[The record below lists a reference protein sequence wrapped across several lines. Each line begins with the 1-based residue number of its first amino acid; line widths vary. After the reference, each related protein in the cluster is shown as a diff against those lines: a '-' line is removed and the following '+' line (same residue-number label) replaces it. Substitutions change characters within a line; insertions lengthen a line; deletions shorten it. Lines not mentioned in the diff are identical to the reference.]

1 MDYSNSLYH
10 HGIKG
15 QKWGVR
21 RYQNADG
28 SYTSAGRSRY
38 GINSSA
44 NRALYKS
51 GKKKLKNRLYAEYD
65 RHENAHEEQIEAHNK
80 RYGQYQNNHSGKNR
94 KLNRSER
101 KAYEAGSE
109 KLWNEYESKMN
120 ESRANY
126 KKDLK
131 NLKQETGQTLN
142 GRWNGLSDKQKK
154 AIKIGAVVAGT
165 ALAAY
170 ATYKIAG
177 PKIAAY
183 RNNKA
188 IQASVSRARMLLQTG
203 NQNSRNYAKK
213 TIFQANS
220 RTRQAAV
227 NRNFPEYRVDSN
239 NVYGVG
245 MVKRV
250 NISRPGSY
258 RNMSRYKSPNFR
270 VSGRAS
276 TNSTMSRRG
285 INRSYTAKVRS
296 DSAKVK
302 QMTAELMKDH
312 NWDSKTAE
320 NYAWWQ
326 LRNRGAYY
334 NN

>member
-1 MDYSNSLYH
+1 M
-10 HGIKG
+10 
-15 QKWGVR
+15 KWGVR

-51 GKKKLKNRLYAEYD
+51 GKKKLKNRLYSEYD
-65 RHENAHEEQIEAHNK
+65 RHENIHEEQIEAHNK
-80 RYGQYQNNHSGKNR
+80 KYGQYQNNHSGKNR

-131 NLKQETGQTLN
+131 NLKQETGQTLK
-142 GRWNGLSDKQKK
+142 GRWNGLSDNQKK
-154 AIKIGAVVAGT
+154 AIKVGAVVAGT

-188 IQASVSRARMLLQTG
+188 IQASVSRARVLLQTG

-213 TIFQANS
+213 TIFQASS
-220 RTRQAAV
+220 RTRKAAV
-227 NRNFPEYRVDSN
+227 DRRFNKEFRSVN
-239 NVYGVG
+239 NVYGVDL
-245 MVKRV
+245 VKPV
-250 NISRPGSY
+250 NVSKPSSQRNFSIGSRT
-258 RNMSRYKSPNFR
+258 NFR

-276 TNSTMSRRG
+276 TKNPYG
-285 INRSYTAKVRS
+285 VNRSYTAKVRS
-296 DSAKVK
+296 DNAKVK
-302 QMTAELMKDH
+302 QMTAQIMKDH

-326 LRNRGAYY
+326 LRNKGAYSKL
-334 NN
+334 

>member
-1 MDYSNSLYH
+1 MYTEYIYNNELYH

-21 RYQNADG
+21 RYQNPDG
-28 SYTSAGRSRY
+28 SYTGAGRSRY
-38 GINSSA
+38 GIE
-44 NRALYKS
+44 
-51 GKKKLKNRLYAEYD
+51 G
-65 RHENAHEEQIEAHNK
+65 
-80 RYGQYQNNHSGKNR
+80 R
-94 KLNRSER
+94 KEDS
-101 KAYEAGSE
+101 KAYKYNKPG
-109 KLWNEYESKMN
+109 ESGWKGMG
-120 ESRANY
+120 RAVKANTWG
-126 KKDLK
+126 K
-131 NLKQETGQTLN
+131 
-142 GRWNGLSDKQKK
+142 LSDNQKK

-220 RTRQAAV
+220 RTRKAAV
-227 NRNFPEYRVDSN
+227 DRRFNKEFRSVN
-239 NVYGVG
+239 NVYGVDL
-245 MVKRV
+245 VKPV
-250 NISRPGSY
+250 NVSKPSSHRNFSSGSRT
-258 RNMSRYKSPNFR
+258 NFR

-276 TNSTMSRRG
+276 TNSAMSRRG

-296 DSAKVK
+296 DNAKVK

-326 LRNRGAYY
+326 LRNRGAYFGK
-334 NN
+334 

>member
-1 MDYSNSLYH
+1 MYTEYDYNNELYH

-15 QKWGVR
+15 MKWGVR
-21 RYQNADG
+21 RFQNADG
-28 SYTSAGRSRY
+28 SYTGAGRSRY
-38 GINSSA
+38 GIGSRIVAINKKRHQSA
-44 NRALYKS
+44 AKAARRDADSL
-51 GKKKLKNRLYAEYD
+51 
-65 RHENAHEEQIEAHNK
+65 
-80 RYGQYQNNHSGKNR
+80 
-94 KLNRSER
+94 R
-101 KAYEAGSE
+101 KAGYAKEANAVE
-109 KLWNEYESKMN
+109 KVAK
-120 ESRANY
+120 
-126 KKDLK
+126 
-131 NLKQETGQTLN
+131 KQEAKAN
-142 GRWNGLSDKQKK
+142 GNFKLSDKQKK

-188 IQASVSRARMLLQTG
+188 IQASVSRARTLLQTG

-220 RTRQAAV
+220 RTRKAAV
-227 NRNFPEYRVDSN
+227 DRRFNKEFRSAN
-239 NVYGVG
+239 NVYGVDL
-245 MVKRV
+245 VKPV
-250 NISRPGSY
+250 NVSKPSSSRNFSSGS
-258 RNMSRYKSPNFR
+258 RTNFR

-276 TNSTMSRRG
+276 TNSAMSRRG

-296 DSAKVK
+296 DNAKVK
-302 QMTAELMKDH
+302 QMTAKLMKDH

-326 LRNRGAYY
+326 LRNRGAYFGK
-334 NN
+334 

>member
-1 MDYSNSLYH
+1 MNYSDYLAH

-21 RYQNADG
+21 RYQNPDG
-28 SYTSAGRSRY
+28 SYTGAGRSRY
-38 GINSSA
+38 GIEGHKEDS
-44 NRALYKS
+44 
-51 GKKKLKNRLYAEYD
+51 
-65 RHENAHEEQIEAHNK
+65 
-80 RYGQYQNNHSGKNR
+80 
-94 KLNRSER
+94 
-101 KAYEAGSE
+101 KAYKYNKPG
-109 KLWNEYESKMN
+109 ESGWKGMG
-120 ESRANY
+120 RAVKANTWG
-126 KKDLK
+126 K
-131 NLKQETGQTLN
+131 
-142 GRWNGLSDKQKK
+142 LSDKQKK

-188 IQASVSRARMLLQTG
+188 VQNAVRQSRIILKNGFLP
-203 NQNSRNYAKK
+203 NQNARNYAKR
-213 TIFQANS
+213 TIFSASN

>member
-1 MDYSNSLYH
+1 MNYSDYLAH

-21 RYQNADG
+21 RYQNPDG
-28 SYTSAGRSRY
+28 SYTSAGRNRY
-38 GINSSA
+38 NIG
-44 NRALYKS
+44 
-51 GKKKLKNRLYAEYD
+51 D
-65 RHENAHEEQIEAHNK
+65 RISNFNK
-80 RYGQYQNNHSGKNR
+80 RRHQSAANAAR
-94 KLNRSER
+94 RDADDLR
-101 KAYEAGSE
+101 KAGYIKEANAVE
-109 KLWNEYESKMN
+109 EVA
-120 ESRANY
+120 R
-126 KKDLK
+126 
-131 NLKQETGQTLN
+131 KQEAKANSGFK
-142 GRWNGLSDKQKK
+142 LSDKQKK

-188 IQASVSRARMLLQTG
+188 VQNAVRQSRIILKNDFLP
-203 NQNSRNYAKK
+203 NQNARNYAKR
-213 TIFQANS
+213 TIFSASN

-258 RNMSRYKSPNFR
+258 RNLSRYKSPNFR

-320 NYAWWQ
+320 DYAWWQ

>member
-1 MDYSNSLYH
+1 MYTEYDYNNELYH

-28 SYTSAGRSRY
+28 SYTGVGRRRY
-38 GINSSA
+38 GIGSLIVDINKKRHQSA
-44 NRALYKS
+44 AKAARRDADSL
-51 GKKKLKNRLYAEYD
+51 
-65 RHENAHEEQIEAHNK
+65 
-80 RYGQYQNNHSGKNR
+80 
-94 KLNRSER
+94 R
-101 KAYEAGSE
+101 KAGYVKEANAVE
-109 KLWNEYESKMN
+109 KVAK
-120 ESRANY
+120 
-126 KKDLK
+126 
-131 NLKQETGQTLN
+131 KQEAKAN
-142 GRWNGLSDKQKK
+142 GNFKLSDKQKK

-188 IQASVSRARMLLQTG
+188 IQASVSRARTLLQTG

-220 RTRQAAV
+220 RTRKAAV
-227 NRNFPEYRVDSN
+227 DRRFNKEFRSVN
-239 NVYGVG
+239 NVYGVDL
-245 MVKRV
+245 VKPV
-250 NISRPGSY
+250 NVSKPGSS
-258 RNMSRYKSPNFR
+258 RNFSSGSRTNFR

-276 TNSTMSRRG
+276 TNSAMSRRG
-285 INRSYTAKVRS
+285 INRPYTAKVRS
-296 DSAKVK
+296 DNAKVK

-326 LRNRGAYY
+326 LRNRGAYFGK
-334 NN
+334 